1 MLADVFEKFRDKC
14 IEIHRID
21 PSYFLSAPELA
32 WQACLKKTEVK
43 LELLTDYQM
52 LLMIKEGIR
61 AGMCQSTHKCAKA
74 NNNYIKNYDKKI
86 ESSYLT
92 YLDASNLYVWTMSQ
106 KLSVNEFMWDKYLS
120 DFTEDFLKNYNENC
134 DLGYFLEV
142 DVEYPK
148 KLWGSHKELSFVPE
162 KRKLEKVEKLDCSIE
177 DKEICHSLKSFKA
190 DIK

>member
-1 MLADVFEKFRDKC
+1 
-14 IEIHRID
+14 
-21 PSYFLSAPELA
+21 
-32 WQACLKKTEVK
+32 
-43 LELLTDYQM
+43 M